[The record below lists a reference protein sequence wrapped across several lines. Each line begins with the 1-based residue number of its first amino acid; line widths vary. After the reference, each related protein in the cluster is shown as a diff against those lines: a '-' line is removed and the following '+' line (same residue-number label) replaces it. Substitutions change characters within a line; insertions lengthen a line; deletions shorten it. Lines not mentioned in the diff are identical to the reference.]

1 MGEMGNAA
9 LAGEYRGVE
18 RDAADDPNEVLHL
31 DGKEKIKINDLIRV
45 NETIGKEDA
54 VNAGRSAD
62 AGRDLARQKKSV
74 ENAAAEHRHKIIFKK
89 EKGAP
94 AAFQIAAEHP

>member
-1 MGEMGNAA
+1 MGEMGDAT

-74 ENAAAEHRHKIIFKK
+74 EYAAAEHSHKIIFK
-89 EKGAP
+89 EKQRDHP
-94 AAFQIAAEHP
+94 AFPIP